1 MRKLMLIL
9 GVILVIAAVVALAYA
24 ALSLFGYYHVLDG
37 SSALYSRLHSR
48 AILFF
53 IVGGVLLAIGIVSF
67 IVRGRL

>member
-24 ALSLFGYYHVLDG
+24 ALSLFGYYNVLDG
-37 SSALYSRLHSR
+37 SSALYDRLHRR

-53 IVGGVLLAIGIVSF
+53 IIGGVLAVIAIVSL
-67 IVRGRL
+67 IVRTRL